1 MQTRDF
7 WANHGLDGLDL
18 PGTPRVGHREG
29 HQVAQTSM
37 KVVWLKVQDPVVLNS
52 SGGGHCLHLA
62 DDAVHWIPSQLWL
75 EGGEQVAPG
84 VQGRRPVLSSQ
95 PVTVAGVNELL
106 KLKEL

>member
-1 MQTRDF
+1 M
-7 WANHGLDGLDL
+7 
-18 PGTPRVGHREG
+18 GHREG